1 MDQAWIKK
9 HFWTHFVDLNCLPLF
24 LLNPKSY
31 GAKKFLEN
39 NLFWSEQKLNGNL
52 SAKTFM
58 TNSKPF
64 KTALRLFHSCFKT
77 IKDSF
82 KIT

>member
-1 MDQAWIKK
+1 MDQKTFLDTFCGPKLFAPISFEPKILWIQKI
-9 HFWTHFVDLNCLPLF
+9 
-24 LLNPKSY
+24 
-31 GAKKFLEN
+31 LEN